1 MWNLK
6 KLQLSE
12 KKNLITIENDQ
23 IIETSIFIN
32 PRQIYNKSDYYCYFS
47 TIKGNVFDFGVKKLK
62 YLKEIFNSD
71 NDRYTLDML
80 KDFNKKYIRLVIYHT
95 PEEEMHQLS
104 DPTEIIGVMHIVH
117 NRLFLFDEE
126 KIHVG
131 ESRVR

>member
-1 MWNLK
+1 MWHIK
-6 KLQLSE
+6 KFQLAE
-12 KKNLITIENDQ
+12 KKNLITVDNDQ
-23 IIETSIFIN
+23 IIKTSVFIRPKYLSN
-32 PRQIYNKSDYYCYFS
+32 ESDHDCYFS
-47 TIKGNVFDFGVKKLK
+47 TIKGNVFEIPVRKLK
-62 YLKEIFNSD
+62 FLVEVFNSD
-71 NDRYTLDML
+71 NDNYKMNMLSDLDG
-80 KDFNKKYIRLVIYHT
+80 KYIRLVIYHT